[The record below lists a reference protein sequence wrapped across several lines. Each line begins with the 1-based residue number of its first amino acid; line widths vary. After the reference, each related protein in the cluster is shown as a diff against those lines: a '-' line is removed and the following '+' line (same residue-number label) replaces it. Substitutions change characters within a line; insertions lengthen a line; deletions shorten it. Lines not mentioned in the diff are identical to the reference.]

1 MPIRFVD
8 QQQNQERPEL
18 TAGTHKMKVHEV
30 RDGQW
35 PSGDAYVEVSCRVDD
50 GNWLNAK
57 LKPKRTDIARV
68 FAACGLAKPTGE
80 VFDEQAIVGCECSA
94 VLKIRTYQTRDGRE
108 GQAYEIDRWIV
119 PGGEA
124 AASVPSSKPINFR
137 PKGPAISTGKV
148 AKPQASAVEAD
159 EVDGIPF

>member
-50 GNWLNAK
+50 GNWLNTK
-57 LKPKRTDIARV
+57 LKPKRSDIARV
-68 FAACGLAKPTGE
+68 FVACGLEKPTGD

-108 GQAYEIDRWIV
+108 GQAYEIDRWIS
-119 PGGEA
+119 PGGGDA
-124 AASVPSSKPINFR
+124 AGSAPAAKTINLR
-137 PKGPAISTGKV
+137 PKGPSITTGKA
-148 AKPQASAVEAD
+148 AKPQAVVAD
-159 EVDGIPF
+159 EMDGIPF